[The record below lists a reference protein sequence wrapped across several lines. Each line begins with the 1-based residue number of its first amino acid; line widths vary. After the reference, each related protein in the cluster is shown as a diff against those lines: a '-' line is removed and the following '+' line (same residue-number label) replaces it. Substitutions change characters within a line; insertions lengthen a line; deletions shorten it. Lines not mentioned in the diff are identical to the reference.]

1 MTSRLG
7 LWSRLVDDQRGQD
20 LVEYALLTA
29 AVGLV
34 AIATWPAVA
43 TAIGAAY
50 RALDANTQGLWEPP
64 PPGGGS

>member
-1 MTSRLG
+1 MTGQLS

-43 TAIGAAY
+43 TAIGTAY
-50 RALDANTQGLWEPP
+50 RRLDTNTQLLWEPDA
-64 PPGGGS
+64 PGGGS